1 MILNESILLVYIFNS
16 RLIPNL
22 RNETPRSSVG
32 HYFTFIFEKCTRYV
46 ILMLIFELIYENV
59 IKYSQYT
66 IQYIS
71 ISHLNAINI
80 NKFNNGILNKGCFEF
95 GKDSPGNDVAFRWN
109 PSSADECQKLCQQES
124 RCNFFLFKRRMW
136 WVFNGCW
143 LKSKKASNL
152 RSKSGFVLGP
162 KSCGKY

>member
-1 MILNESILLVYIFNS
+1 MSSNTHNIRYNTYLYLILI
-16 RLIPNL
+16 
-22 RNETPRSSVG
+22 
-32 HYFTFIFEKCTRYV
+32 
-46 ILMLIFELIYENV
+46 
-59 IKYSQYT
+59 
-66 IQYIS
+66 
-71 ISHLNAINI
+71 AINI
-80 NKFNNGILNKGCFEF
+80 NKFNNEILNKGCFEF

-124 RCNFFLFKRRMW
+124 KCNFFLFKRRMW

-162 KSCGKY
+162 KSCGKYLDIYILIRRIKSFETL